1 VAVQGNSIVV
11 YDACVL
17 FPALLR
23 NLLLQLATTGLFR
36 ARWTDTIHREWMGRL
51 RSARPDIPHEQIE
64 RIRHLI
70 DLAVPDCIVTGHE
83 RLIDGLCLPDRN
95 DRHVLAA
102 AIRCD
107 AQLIVTA
114 NCQDFP
120 DSALLPHGVHA
131 EHPDKF
137 IARMITD
144 SPDQVC
150 DAIATLRARLR
161 NPPLSA
167 HALVNR
173 IRDVGLPGTAARLE
187 SLERI
192 L

>member
-1 VAVQGNSIVV
+1 MQGTLTVV
-11 YDACVL
+11 FDACVL

-23 NLLLQLATTGLFR
+23 NLLLQLATSGLFR

-64 RIRHLI
+64 RIRRLM

-102 AIRCD
+102 AIRCN
-107 AQLIVTA
+107 AQLIVTT
-114 NCQDFP
+114 NDEDFP
-120 DSALLPHGVHA
+120 ESALLPHGVHA
-131 EHPDKF
+131 ERPDKF
-137 IARMITD
+137 IASMITD

-173 IRDVGLPGTAARLE
+173 IRDVGLPDTAARLR
-187 SLERI
+187 SLERG